1 MKIRSVKTNYLLNL
15 IRILSTTLIGVVTM
29 PYVNKVLGADN
40 IGKVEYINSI
50 ISYFLLISALG
61 IPVYAVRQIAKYRN
75 DRLALG
81 KNVVE
86 ILIILIITTL
96 LSYLTIF
103 CIFKFTDLFT
113 DYKSLVIILSSSI
126 LLTNIGI
133 EWFYQGIEDQLYITI
148 RFVVIRFI
156 TLILLFL
163 LVKTGDDYLYYAFIL
178 VLNAAGS
185 NIFNLLRLRKYA
197 TINKATF
204 LELDLKK
211 HLKPALTI
219 FIASISVSL
228 YQIIDTFLLG
238 YLQGDKY
245 VGYYSVAN
253 KLLRYVV
260 LFIVTIGA
268 VLLPRLSN
276 LWETDKNKYFV
287 YLNKSL
293 ELILLISLPFVPF
306 FIFSAQGIIHFMAG
320 DDFKE
325 SIFTMQLL
333 SPICILVGLAYF
345 FGYLVLYPQNKE
357 KYYTISVTISAIASL
372 FINLYLINLFKQN
385 GAAIAQVLAEL
396 LGIIFI
402 FYFSIKYGS
411 ISTFDLNNIKKIIIS
426 NIVVGLFGFFLF
438 KIKLIELAQ
447 INIFYFITYCAI
459 FFSVYYLFLLFIKE
473 RNTLSY
479 TKHYYRLLLKK

>member
-1 MKIRSVKTNYLLNL
+1 MKIRSVKTNYLLSL
-15 IRILSTTLIGVVTM
+15 TRILSTTLIGVITM
-29 PYVNKVLGADN
+29 PYINKILGAVS

-61 IPVYAVRQIAKYRN
+61 IPVYAVRQIAKHRN
-75 DRLALG
+75 DPLALG

-86 ILIILIITTL
+86 ILVILIFTTF
-96 LSYLTIF
+96 LSYLAIF
-103 CIFKFTDLFT
+103 CLIKFTDIFI

-126 LLTNIGI
+126 LLTNLGI
-133 EWFYQGIEDQLYITI
+133 EWFYQGIEDQLYITV
-148 RFVVIRFI
+148 RFVVIRII

-163 LVKTGDDYLYYAFIL
+163 LVKSADDYLYYAFIL

-185 NIFNLLRLRKYA
+185 NFFNLLRLRKHVS
-197 TINKATF
+197 INKTTF
-204 LELDLKK
+204 LDLNFKR
-211 HLKPALTI
+211 HLMPALTI

-253 KLLRYVV
+253 KLMRYVV

-276 LWETDKNKYFV
+276 LWEVDKNKYFE

-306 FIFSAQGIIHFMAG
+306 FIYSANGIIHFMAG
-320 DDFKE
+320 EDFKE
-325 SIFTMQLL
+325 SILTMQLL
-333 SPICILVGLAYF
+333 SPVCVLVGLAYF

-357 KYYTISVTISAIASL
+357 KYYTISVTISAIL
-372 FINLYLINLFKQN
+372 CFFLNFYLINLFKQN

-396 LGIIFI
+396 LGIFLI
-402 FYFSIKYGS
+402 FYFSIKHAS
-411 ISTFDLNNIKKIIIS
+411 LRTFNYKNIKKIIVA
-426 NIVVGLFGFFLF
+426 NLFVGLFGFILF
-438 KIKLIELAQ
+438 KVDVIELAQ
-447 INIFYFITYCAI
+447 ISIFYFLTYCI
-459 FFSVYYLFLLFIKE
+459 VFFIAYYFLLLLIKE

-479 TKHYYRLLLKK
+479 TRHYYKLILKK